1 MSLGVHAGVKNH
13 TSDCGYIY
21 LGEESHEL
29 LSSGSDLST
38 EQEEEVGITSR
49 QMQ

>member
-13 TSDCGYIY
+13 TSDRIY
-21 LGEESHEL
+21 LSEESHEL

-38 EQEEEVGITSR
+38 EQEEEVEITSR